1 MAMTWT
7 RPSLTLRDRR
17 LAIVAGSVA
26 LHAMILAALGIST
39 YGLPDRSIVM
49 DQPIVLEMEPRPL
62 LPGETAR
69 VPSPARVRPNETRTL
84 TRDRTDLAT
93 PPRLAEDD
101 ERPTPPAPRMA
112 AGVPGVAPPAAAN
125 PWAFTPE
132 TQGAAI
138 GRSLRTGT
146 GGCRIMDGHLSAA
159 EQALCDDR
167 FNAGAAA
174 AAARHPLGDRTRTPS
189 EQRRDE
195 GFARDGEA
203 ALRRYEARRAPLNGG
218 VGVVTS
224 GECPGGNL
232 GGGCAGAHLDPSMRE
247 GAQNLN
253 RLPSARE
260 PRPRLPGHE

>member
-1 MAMTWT
+1 MIGSGRRTSWT
-7 RPSLTLRDRR
+7 DGDRTR
-17 LAIVAGSVA
+17 AAILVGSVV
-26 LHAMILAALGIST
+26 LHAVILTALGIST
-39 YGLPDRSIVM
+39 YGLPAPPITLDE
-49 DQPIVLEMEPRPL
+49 PIVLEMEPRPL

-93 PPRLAEDD
+93 PPRLTEDD

-174 AAARHPLGDRTRTPS
+174 AAARHPLGDRTRTAS

-203 ALRRYEARRAPLNGG
+203 ALRRYEARRAPLRPGPG
-218 VGVVTS
+218 IVLS
-224 GECPGGNL
+224 SPDCPGGNL
-232 GGGCAGAHLDPSMRE
+232 SGSCAGTHL
-247 GAQNLN
+247 
-253 RLPSARE
+253 
-260 PRPRLPGHE
+260 RPEFQHPEDRPYQRKGPL

>member
-1 MAMTWT
+1 MVDASAFTT
-7 RPSLTLRDRR
+7 FGRRGEGRRR
-17 LAIVAGSVA
+17 LAIVAGSVV
-26 LHAMILAALGIST
+26 LHAILLTALGVST
-39 YGLPDRSIVM
+39 YGLPDPPISL
-49 DQPIVLEMEPRPL
+49 DEPIVLEMEPRPL

-93 PPRLAEDD
+93 PPRLTDD
-101 ERPTPPAPRMA
+101 DRPTPPAPRMA

-125 PWAFTPE
+125 RWAFTPE

-174 AAARHPLGDRTRTPS
+174 AAARHPPGARTRTAS

-195 GFARDGEA
+195 QFARDGEA
-203 ALRRYEARRAPLNGG
+203 ALRRYEARRAPLRPGPG
-218 VGVVTS
+218 IVLS
-224 GECPGGNL
+224 SPDCPGGNL
-232 GGGCAGAHLDPSMRE
+232 SGSCAGAHL
-247 GAQNLN
+247 
-253 RLPSARE
+253 
-260 PRPRLPGHE
+260 RPEFQHPEDRPYQRKGPL